1 MRGCAACGESNPA
14 RARFC
19 LGCGRPL
26 DDEPAAAPELRRSIS
41 IIFADLVGSTA
52 LGESLDAETLRYVT
66 GRYFDTVRAAV
77 ERHEGTV
84 EKFIG
89 DAVVA
94 LFGVPRVRED
104 DALRAV
110 RAAADMRASLSE
122 LNDEL
127 QADFAVT
134 LQIRV
139 GVNTGEVIVGEDR
152 AGGSPA
158 TGDAVNVA
166 ARLEQAAGPGEVL
179 LGDGTYRL
187 VRDQVTAE
195 RVEPLTLKGKARPV
209 AAWRLVEVARSAG
222 AVTQRATKMFV
233 GRDPQLRLLEEAFRR
248 AVSERTC
255 QLVTVL
261 GTAGIGKTRLAEEFA
276 STISDALV
284 LTGRCLSYGQGATYW
299 PLREAVLSAVGLTG
313 EESAGAAEAAFAA
326 AVSDGPDTANIVSRL
341 LALAGFNREVP
352 VPEDV
357 PWAVRLFLE
366 LLAAQRPVL
375 LVVDDLHWAESGLL
389 EVLEHVADW
398 SRDAPVML
406 LGLARP
412 EFYDSRPTW
421 GGGKLNATAMLLSPL
436 DDAAT
441 VSLVDKHDLPEVI
454 KRRIV
459 DTSGGN
465 PLFTE
470 QLVAMLADEGHV
482 DLADGVAT
490 WTGGPVEDVRWA
502 MPPSVSALLAARID
516 RLHDDERAMVGC
528 AAVIGTV
535 FYAEAIAALTGTP
548 LPEVQPALGRLV
560 RKELLRTA
568 TTDLPGLAAYRFL
581 HVLVRDAAYAGL
593 AKTTRAVWH
602 EQLADWLSSLGGDA
616 VPDEI
621 VGHHLASA
629 WEYRAQL
636 GPSTDRVR
644 QLAARAARKLAA
656 AARRLE
662 LSDVTAAAA
671 LLQRAAGL
679 LDPDDPYRVEC
690 LLNLAAQRIELG
702 QIEDARQELQI
713 AADAAD
719 PRQAALAEVLMCRL
733 KTITAEGP
741 TEDVEQ
747 IVLEAARRF
756 QDWGDDRGLAEAYL
770 VQGDLAAM
778 RGHPARSAKLL
789 ELALKHGRAAGE
801 AGCVAR
807 ARSLF
812 EVTLLFGPT
821 LAEEVIAS
829 LERLVASSGNDPRV
843 RAEAEQ
849 VTCVMHAMCGRFAQA
864 RAIGAEARQ
873 HLADVGLGLF
883 LANLAQSTGHIAEL
897 AGDLDAAER
906 EYERSCG
913 DLQALGE
920 SSYLSTVAGLHA
932 RLLARRGRPTEAQ
945 AALELARR
953 HGSPEDTTTQSL
965 VRQAEGLLAAAAG
978 QADRARAAITDAL
991 QREPEN
997 EQPDSVGEAYLVAA
1011 DIEKILG
1018 NTPAERDYLAA
1029 AQPLFEAK
1037 GNVVRA
1043 REVTSRLRN
1052 LTTDS

>member
-1 MRGCAACGESNPA
+1 MELAESDLIRFSLRRLIVACMRGCAACGESNPA

-26 DDEPAAAPELRRSIS
+26 DDEPAAVPELRRSIS
-41 IIFADLVGSTA
+41 IIFTDLVGSTV
-52 LGESLDAETLRYVT
+52 LGESLDAEALRYVT
-66 GRYFDTVRAAV
+66 GRYFETMREAV

-110 RAAADMRASLSE
+110 RAAADMRASLTA

-127 QADFAVT
+127 KRDLAVT
-134 LQIRV
+134 LQMRI
-139 GVNTGEVIVGEDR
+139 GVNTGEVIIGEHR

-166 ARLEQAAGPGEVL
+166 ARLEQAASPGEVL
-179 LGDGTYRL
+179 LGGSTHRL

-195 RVEPLTLKGKARPV
+195 RVESLRLKGKAGPI
-209 AAWRLVEVARSAG
+209 AAWRLLEVARSPG
-222 AVTQRATKMFV
+222 AAKQKATNLFV
-233 GRDPQLRLLEEAFRR
+233 GRDPQLRLLQDAFRR
-248 AVSERTC
+248 AAGERTC

-276 STISDALV
+276 ATISDALV

-299 PLREAVLSAVGLTG
+299 PLRQAVLGAVGLTG

-326 AVSDGPDTANIVSRL
+326 VLRDGPDTANIVNRL
-341 LALAGFNREVP
+341 LALAGFNREAP

-375 LVVDDLHWAESGLL
+375 LVVDDLHWAQSGLL
-389 EVLEHVADW
+389 DVLEHVADW
-398 SRDAPVML
+398 SRDSPIML

-421 GGGKLNATAMLLSPL
+421 GGGKLNATAMLLSAL

-441 VSLVDKHDLPEVI
+441 VSLVDKHDLPEDI

-465 PLFTE
+465 PLFAE

-482 DLADGVAT
+482 ALADGMAT
-490 WTGGPVEDVRWA
+490 WTGDPAEDVRWA
-502 MPPSVSALLAARID
+502 MPPTVSALLAARID
-516 RLHDDERAMVGC
+516 RLDDDERAIVGC
-528 AAVIGTV
+528 AAVIGMV
-535 FYAEAIAALTGTP
+535 FYTEAIAALTGTA
-548 LPEVQPALGRLV
+548 LPQVQQALGQLV

-568 TTDLPGLAAYRFL
+568 ATDLPGLSAHRFL

-593 AKTTRAVWH
+593 AKASRAVWH

-629 WEYRAQL
+629 WEYLTQL
-636 GPSTDRVR
+636 GPFTDQVR

-671 LLQRAAGL
+671 LLTQAVGL
-679 LDPDDPYRVEC
+679 LSLDDPHRADC

-702 QIEDARQELQI
+702 QIEDARQALQTAMG
-713 AADAAD
+713 AADT
-719 PRQAALAEVLMCRL
+719 RQAILAEVLMCRL
-733 KTITAEGP
+733 KSITAEGP
-741 TEDVEQ
+741 TEDIEQ
-747 IVLEAARRF
+747 TVREAARRF
-756 QDWGDDRGLAEAYL
+756 HEWGDDGGLAQAYL
-770 VQGDLAAM
+770 VQGDLAAT
-778 RGHPARSAKLL
+778 RGHVSRSAKLL
-789 ELALKHGRAAGE
+789 ELALKHGEAAGD
-801 AGCVAR
+801 AGCSAR
-807 ARSLF
+807 ARSLLG
-812 EVTLLFGPT
+812 VTLLFGPAP
-821 LAEEVIAS
+821 AEGD
-829 LERLVASSGNDPRV
+829 RLTRPDGGLLRQRSPCPGRGRTGDMRHARDV
-843 RAEAEQ
+843 RA
-849 VTCVMHAMCGRFAQA
+849 VRP
-864 RAIGAEARQ
+864 GASDR
-873 HLADVGLGLF
+873 
-883 LANLAQSTGHIAEL
+883 
-897 AGDLDAAER
+897 R
-906 EYERSCG
+906 RRSPASRSG
-913 DLQALGE
+913 
-920 SSYLSTVAGLHA
+920 
-932 RLLARRGRPTEAQ
+932 
-945 AALELARR
+945 
-953 HGSPEDTTTQSL
+953 
-965 VRQAEGLLAAAAG
+965 
-978 QADRARAAITDAL
+978 RARAV
-991 QREPEN
+991 RG
-997 EQPDSVGEAYLVAA
+997 QPR
-1011 DIEKILG
+1011 
-1018 NTPAERDYLAA
+1018 AEHR
-1029 AQPLFEAK
+1029 
-1037 GNVVRA
+1037 
-1043 REVTSRLRN
+1043 SRRR
-1052 LTTDS
+1052 TRR